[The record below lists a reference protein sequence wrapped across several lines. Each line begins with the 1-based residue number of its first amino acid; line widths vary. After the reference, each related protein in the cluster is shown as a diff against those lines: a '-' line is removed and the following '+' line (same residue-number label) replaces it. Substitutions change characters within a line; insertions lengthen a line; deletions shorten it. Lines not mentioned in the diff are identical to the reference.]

1 MPTERKSSNII
12 VLQVHSLHLH
22 RMLQYVKNLENESS
36 KHVYPIP
43 KIVGSSLSKVR
54 NISFV
59 FLHLP
64 DDNDNDKDQE
74 IAARSYWYYQF
85 VNHPVLTRFGIRKL
99 YAVDSIEEIP
109 ASKQD
114 EIGEERANL
123 LVNHILKRLD
133 KELDILKSP
142 SKKPSTC
149 ILLEGNKILKVQAFP
164 PKQKN
169 LQGQIV
175 AALDR
180 RIGDIKKNA
189 NTKANETYK
198 DRKLSMLLMDVCR
211 YSIPGTTRSGPLTD
225 RCVIDEIFMIGI
237 SNL

>member
-12 VLQVHSLHLH
+12 VLQVHSSQLHH
-22 RMLQYVKNLENESS
+22 MWQYVKNLENESS
-36 KHVYPIP
+36 KHVYPIL

-64 DDNDNDKDQE
+64 DDNDNDKDQ

-85 VNHPVLTRFGIRKL
+85 VDHPVLTRFGIWKEL
-99 YAVDSIEEIP
+99 YAVDQMEEVP

-123 LVNHILKRLD
+123 LVDRILERLD
-133 KELDILKSP
+133 KGLDILKSP
-142 SKKPSTC
+142 SKKPSTS
-149 ILLEGNKILKVQAFP
+149 ILLEGDKILKVQAFP

-180 RIGDIKKNA
+180 
-189 NTKANETYK
+189 
-198 DRKLSMLLMDVCR
+198 
-211 YSIPGTTRSGPLTD
+211 
-225 RCVIDEIFMIGI
+225 
-237 SNL
+237 